1 MGENLPPKIII
12 EDQREG
18 PAKGESKGPH
28 LEKTG
33 AKRRTASGQGING
46 QSSHKRAKIEH
57 KEEPVDKED
66 EEPKFVSKKSKVP
79 RVIRREI
86 VEREKTK
93 GLMEKKE
100 SDALET

>member
-1 MGENLPPKIII
+1 M
-12 EDQREG
+12 
-18 PAKGESKGPH
+18 
-28 LEKTG
+28 
-33 AKRRTASGQGING
+33 
-46 QSSHKRAKIEH
+46 
-57 KEEPVDKED
+57 EEPIDKED

-93 GLMEKKE
+93 GLMEKE